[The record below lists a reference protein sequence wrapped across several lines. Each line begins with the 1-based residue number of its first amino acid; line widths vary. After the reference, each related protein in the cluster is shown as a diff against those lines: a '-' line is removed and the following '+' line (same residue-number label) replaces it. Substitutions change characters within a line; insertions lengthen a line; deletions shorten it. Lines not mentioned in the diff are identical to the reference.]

1 MRLSRAF
8 NIEDLH
14 QAAKRHLPRVAFD
27 YIEGGAEDERAL
39 VTNER
44 GFHAYRL
51 NPHYLV
57 DVSKISQATPLF
69 GRTYGLPFGIAPT
82 GLIGLFRHGGER
94 MLAQAAVEANIPFI
108 MSGASTASIEN
119 IAKIAPDHLWYQLYT
134 ARDRSI
140 SEDMIRR
147 ARDAGLS
154 TLVVTVDI
162 PTSANRERDKRNGFG
177 LRMMPASSYVEA
189 LRHPA
194 WLMEYLRYGVPEFE
208 NWKPYA
214 GRATRGTAL
223 ADFIRTQVPPGNLT
237 WHDVESFRKL
247 WPRTLVVKGLM
258 RADDARAAVEAGAD
272 GIIVSN
278 HGGRQ
283 LDMAPSS
290 VEAFPAIRDAV
301 GDRTTLMLDSGVR
314 RGSDVLIARALGA
327 RFVFVGRA
335 TLYGVSA
342 FGLPGARKAIDI
354 LQREMEAVLKQVG
367 CPNVNDLGQE
377 FLWRDGQGPVLAKP
391 APIPAPG
398 R

>member
-1 MRLSRAF
+1 MKLDRIF

-14 QAAKRHLPRVAFD
+14 QAAKRRLPRVAFD

-39 VTNER
+39 VTNAQ
-44 GFHAYRL
+44 GFHARKL
-51 NPHYLV
+51 NPRYLV
-57 DVSKISQATPLF
+57 DVSSISQSTPLF

-94 MLAQAAVEANIPFI
+94 MLAQAAVEANIPFV
-108 MSGASTASIEN
+108 MSGASTASIED

-154 TLVVTVDI
+154 TLVITVDI
-162 PTSANRERDKRNGFG
+162 PASSNRERDKRNGFG
-177 LRMMPASSYVEA
+177 LRMMPASSYFEA
-189 LRHPA
+189 LKHPA
-194 WLMEYLRYGVPEFE
+194 WLLEYLRYGTPVFE

-214 GRATRGTAL
+214 PNAKTGTAL

-237 WHDVESFRKL
+237 WRDIASFRKL

-258 RADDARAAVEAGAD
+258 RPDDARAAVDAGAD

-283 LDMAPSS
+283 LDVAPSS
-290 VEAFPAIRDAV
+290 VEVLPAIRAAV
-301 GDRTTLMLDSGVR
+301 GERTTLMLDSGVR
-314 RGSDVLIARALGA
+314 RGSDILIARALGA
-327 RFVFVGRA
+327 KFVFVGRA

-342 FGLPGARKAIDI
+342 FGLPGARKAVDI
-354 LQREMEAVLKQVG
+354 LQREMEAVMKQIG
-367 CPNVNDLGQE
+367 CPDVNALGPE
-377 FLWRDGQGPVLAKP
+377 FLWPNGQSAQALQAEALSSP
-391 APIPAPG
+391 A